1 MEEYFDVLNEKGN
14 YTGRIETREKCHK
27 DGLWHKA
34 VHVWIVNDNNEIL
47 LQYRCAEKS
56 LYPNLWDCSFAGHIG
71 VGESSIEGLIREG
84 KEELGIEVDLEKL
97 EFVMTIT
104 VENVVYEKI
113 ISNEFD
119 DVYILRQ
126 NIDINEIKFQKEEVS
141 DAKYVSLEKFFEF
154 IEKGDIVPHKIEYMV
169 LKEILLKDR
178 KNK

>member
-1 MEEYFDVLNEKGN
+1 MEHEQIDEYNKLGEKIGVVDKAIAH
-14 YTGRIETREKCHK
+14 R

-84 KEELGIEVDLEKL
+84 KEELGIDVDLEKL
-97 EFVMTIT
+97 EFVMTT
-104 VENVVYEKI
+104 VENVAYEKI

-119 DVYILRQ
+119 DVYVLRQ
-126 NIDINEIKFQKEEVS
+126 NIDISEIKFQKEEVS

>member
-1 MEEYFDVLNEKGN
+1 MEHEQIDEYNKLGEKIGVVDKEIAH
-14 YTGRIETREKCHK
+14 R

-97 EFVMTIT
+97 EFVMTT

-126 NIDINEIKFQKEEVS
+126 NIDINEIKFQKIKS
-141 DAKYVSLEKFFEF
+141 
-154 IEKGDIVPHKIEYMV
+154 
-169 LKEILLKDR
+169 
-178 KNK
+178 

>member
-97 EFVMTIT
+97 ELT
-104 VENVVYEKI
+104 
-113 ISNEFD
+113 
-119 DVYILRQ
+119 
-126 NIDINEIKFQKEEVS
+126 
-141 DAKYVSLEKFFEF
+141 FF
-154 IEKGDIVPHKIEYMV
+154 
-169 LKEILLKDR
+169 
-178 KNK
+178 

>member
-1 MEEYFDVLNEKGN
+1 MEHEQIDEYNKLGEKIGVVDKEIAH
-14 YTGRIETREKCHK
+14 R

-97 EFVMTIT
+97 EFVMTT